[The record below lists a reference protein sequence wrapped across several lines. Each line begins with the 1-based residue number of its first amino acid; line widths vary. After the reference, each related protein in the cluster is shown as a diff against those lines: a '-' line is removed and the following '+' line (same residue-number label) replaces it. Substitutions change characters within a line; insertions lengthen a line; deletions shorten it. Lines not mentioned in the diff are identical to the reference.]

1 MSRRLLVLKSVLWAL
16 VGTLAAVTVARFVH
30 GLGAVSNLSD
40 TAPWGLWIGFDV
52 MGGVALAAG
61 GFVVAAAVYI
71 FGLEAYRPFVRPA
84 ILTAFLGYVA
94 VAVGLLYD
102 LGLPWHIWHP
112 MVYWQYHSVLF
123 EVAACVMLYLTVLA
137 LEFAPVVLEHPRLDR
152 PWLRRL
158 LHGLRRVTIPLVI
171 AGITLSTLHQSSLGS
186 LFLITPY
193 RLHPLWYSPIMY
205 VLFLLSAVGLGLMTV
220 VLESVLAAVF
230 LNHHVHQA
238 RLAGLGK
245 AGAAV
250 LLGYVALRVG
260 DLAVRGVF
268 GAAFGTSWHTNL
280 FVLELLVSA
289 VAPAALLLIPRVR
302 RSLGGMA
309 LCAALTVAG
318 MVGYRLNVS
327 IVAFARPERFGY
339 FPSWMEFAVSLGIVA
354 GAALVFIFFVERFR
368 VYEEGPVTPAPP
380 RRSYDPATLHGLLP
394 VRLAA
399 PRRFSLIAVA
409 AASVT
414 VLLLPREAT
423 LGVRPAA
430 IPARAAR
437 TVDGYATERIGGR
450 RRLVLARREGNGPAI
465 PVLLIDGNRNGDAT
479 LLDHQGHVDRLGG
492 DTACGRCHHI
502 DLPFDREAACVA
514 CHRDMYE
521 PTVVFAHASHI
532 AALGGNDGCAKCHA
546 AGVTPKSCETATPCA
561 ECHADLLAAGAFLAA
576 PEDRWAAAAGYV
588 EAMHG
593 LCRDC
598 HTRERARQPE
608 RYPATLDRC
617 DTCHDADR
625 PAELRDRAP
634 GLRRQRTATRGAGA
648 GRSKPSGEGAA
659 EAAARPA
666 AEAAQGEGT

>member
-1 MSRRLLVLKSVLWAL
+1 MSRRLLMLKSVLWAL
-16 VGTLAAVTVARFVH
+16 VGVLAAVTVARFVH

-61 GFVVAAAVYI
+61 GFVVAAAVYV
-71 FGLEAYRPFVRPA
+71 FGLERYRPFVRPA

-112 MVYWQYHSVLF
+112 IVYWQYHSVLF

-152 PWLRRL
+152 PWLRAL

-205 VLFLLSAVGLGLMTV
+205 VLFLISAVGLGLMTV
-220 VLESVLAAVF
+220 VLESALAAHF
-230 LNHHVHQA
+230 LNHRVHTD
-238 RLAGLGK
+238 RLAGLGV
-245 AGAAV
+245 AAAVV
-250 LLGYVALRVG
+250 LLGYAALRVG
-260 DLAVRGVF
+260 DLAVRGVLGATF
-268 GAAFGTSWHTNL
+268 GSSWHSTL

-289 VAPAALLLIPRVR
+289 ALPAALLLIPRVR
-302 RSLGGMA
+302 RSLAGMT

-327 IVAFARPERFGY
+327 IVAFARPGRFGY
-339 FPSWMEFAVSLGIVA
+339 FPSWMEIAVSLGIVA

-368 VYEEGPVTPAPP
+368 VFEEGPVTSAAP
-380 RRSYDPATLHGLLP
+380 RVSFDPATLHGLLP

-399 PRRFSLIAVA
+399 PRRFSLVAVVA
-409 AASVT
+409 ASLT
-414 VLLLPREAT
+414 VLALPREAT
-423 LGVRPAA
+423 LGARPAA
-430 IPARAAR
+430 TPVAAAR
-437 TVDGYATERIGGR
+437 TTDGLAVPRGERGR
-450 RRLVLARREGNGPAI
+450 LLVLAGHDDGGGAAI

-492 DTACGRCHHI
+492 DTACGICHHL
-502 DLPFDREAACVA
+502 DVPYDRQTACVA

-521 PTVVFAHASHI
+521 PTGVFGHASHVR
-532 AALGGNDGCAKCHA
+532 ALDGNDGCVQCHDRGAPRSYA
-546 AGVTPKSCETATPCA
+546 AATPCVD
-561 ECHADLLAAGAFLAA
+561 CHADLVATGGFIPA
-576 PEDRWAAAAGYV
+576 PKARWAAAAGYV

-598 HTRERARQPE
+598 HARERAREPE
-608 RYPATLDRC
+608 RYPAALDRC
-617 DTCHDADR
+617 DTCHNADR
-625 PAELRDRAP
+625 PAELRDLAP
-634 GLRRQRTATRGAGA
+634 
-648 GRSKPSGEGAA
+648 
-659 EAAARPA
+659 AARRARATA
-666 AEAAQGEGT
+666 APPPGPGGGP

>member
-1 MSRRLLVLKSVLWAL
+1 MTRRLPILKSVLWAL
-16 VGTLAAVTVARFVH
+16 VGVLAAVTVARFVH

-84 ILTAFLGYVA
+84 ILTAFLGYIA

-112 MVYWQYHSVLF
+112 LVYWQYHSVLF

-137 LEFAPVVLEHPRLDR
+137 LEFAPVVLEHPRLAR
-152 PWLRRL
+152 PWLRTV

-205 VLFLLSAVGLGLMTV
+205 VLFLVSAVGLGLMTV
-220 VLESVLAAVF
+220 VLESVLAAYF
-230 LNHHVHQA
+230 LKHDAHPA

-245 AGAAV
+245 AAAVV
-250 LLGYVALRVG
+250 LLGYAALRLG
-260 DLAVRGVF
+260 DLAVRGVL
-268 GAAFGTSWHTNL
+268 GTSFGQSWQSTL
-280 FVLELLVSA
+280 FVLELAVSA
-289 VAPAALLLIPRVR
+289 VLPAVLLLVPRVR
-302 RSLGGMA
+302 SSMAGLGC
-309 LCAALTVAG
+309 CAALTVAG

-327 IVAFARPERFGY
+327 IVAFARPERLGY
-339 FPSWMEFAVSLGIVA
+339 VPSWMEMAVSLGIVA
-354 GAALVFIFFVERFR
+354 GAALIFIFFVERFR
-368 VYEEGPVTPAPP
+368 VYEEGPVTAPAARP
-380 RRSYDPATLHGLLP
+380 SFDPATLHGLLP
-394 VRLAA
+394 ARLAA

-423 LGVRPAA
+423 LGARPSRTPVA
-430 IPARAAR
+430 AAR
-437 TVDGYATERIGGR
+437 TVDGHAVPRGERG
-450 RRLVLARREGNGPAI
+450 RRLVLTNLGGGGGTAL

-479 LLDHQGHVDRLGG
+479 LLDHEGHIERLGG
-492 DTACGRCHHI
+492 DTACGLCHHL
-502 DLPFDREAACVA
+502 DVPYDRQAACVA

-521 PTVVFAHASHI
+521 PTNVFRHASHVR
-532 AALGGNDGCAKCHA
+532 AHDGNAGCGECHQDGVA
-546 AGVTPKSCETATPCA
+546 PKAYDTATPCA
-561 ECHADLLAAGAFLAA
+561 ECHADLVAAGAFT
-576 PEDRWAAAAGYV
+576 PKPRDRWAAAAGYV

-598 HTRERARQPE
+598 HKRERGLDPE
-608 RYPATLDRC
+608 RFATLDRC

-625 PAELRDRAP
+625 PAELHELAPTARRARAASATVSPPRRP
-634 GLRRQRTATRGAGA
+634 G
-648 GRSKPSGEGAA
+648 SG
-659 EAAARPA
+659 P
-666 AEAAQGEGT
+666 

>member
-1 MSRRLLVLKSVLWAL
+1 MSRRLLTLKSVLWAL
-16 VGTLAAVTVARFVH
+16 VGVLAAVTVARFVH
-30 GLGAVSNLSD
+30 GLGAVSHLSD

-61 GFVVAAAVYI
+61 GFVIAAAVYI

-84 ILTAFLGYVA
+84 ILTAFLGYIA

-112 MVYWQYHSVLF
+112 LVYWQYHSVLF

-137 LEFAPVVLEHPRLDR
+137 LEFAPVVLEHPRLSQ
-152 PWLRRL
+152 PWLRTM

-205 VLFLLSAVGLGLMTV
+205 VLFLVSAVGLGLMTV
-220 VLESVLAAVF
+220 VLESALAAYF
-230 LNHHVHQA
+230 LKHHAHA
-238 RLAGLGK
+238 DRLAGLGK
-245 AGAAV
+245 AAAVV
-250 LLGYVALRVG
+250 LLGYAALRLG
-260 DLAVRGVF
+260 DLAVRGVLGASF
-268 GAAFGTSWHTNL
+268 GRSWHSTL
-280 FVLELLVSA
+280 FVLELAVSA
-289 VAPAALLLIPRVR
+289 VLPGVLLLVPRVR
-302 RSLGGMA
+302 SSMAGMA
-309 LCAALTVAG
+309 VCAALTAAG

-339 FPSWMEFAVSLGIVA
+339 FPSWMEIAVSLGIVA

-368 VYEEGPVTPAPP
+368 VYEEGPVTSAAPRP
-380 RRSYDPATLHGLLP
+380 SFDPATLHGLLP

-399 PRRFSLIAVA
+399 PRRFSLVA
-409 AASVT
+409 IGAASLTILVM
-414 VLLLPREAT
+414 PREAT
-423 LGVRPAA
+423 LGARPAA
-430 IPARAAR
+430 TPVAAAR
-437 TVDGYATERIGGR
+437 TTDGLAVPRGERGR
-450 RRLVLARREGNGPAI
+450 RLIPAAHDNGGGAM

-492 DTACGRCHHI
+492 DTACGICHHL
-502 DLPFDREAACVA
+502 DVPYDRQAACVA

-521 PTVVFAHASHI
+521 PTDVFRHASHVRVHD
-532 AALGGNDGCAKCHA
+532 GNAGCVECHQN
-546 AGVTPKSCETATPCA
+546 GVAPKGYETATPCGD
-561 ECHADLLAAGAFLAA
+561 CHADLVATGGFIAA
-576 PEDRWAAAAGYV
+576 PDARWKAAVGYV

-598 HTRERARQPE
+598 HTREQKQDPA
-608 RYPATLDRC
+608 RYPATLNRC

-625 PAELRDRAP
+625 PAELRELAPAVRRSRAP
-634 GLRRQRTATRGAGA
+634 PAGPPPSRATGGA
-648 GRSKPSGEGAA
+648 P
-659 EAAARPA
+659 
-666 AEAAQGEGT
+666 

>member
-1 MSRRLLVLKSVLWAL
+1 MSRRLLILKSVLWAL
-16 VGTLAAVTVARFVH
+16 VGVLGAVTVARFVH
-30 GLGAVSNLSD
+30 GLGAVSHLSD

-84 ILTAFLGYVA
+84 ILTAFLGYIA

-102 LGLPWHIWHP
+102 LGIPWHIWHP
-112 MVYWQYHSVLF
+112 MVFWQYHSVLF

-137 LEFAPVVLEHPRLDR
+137 LEFAPVVLEHPRLDT

-205 VLFLLSAVGLGLMTV
+205 VLFLVSAVGLGLMTV

-230 LNHHVHQA
+230 LNHHVRQE

-245 AGAAV
+245 AAAAV
-250 LLGYVALRVG
+250 LLGYVGLRVG
-260 DLAVRGVF
+260 DLAMRGVL
-268 GAAFGTSWHTNL
+268 GAAFGTSWHTGL

-289 VAPAALLLIPRVR
+289 VLPAGLLLIPGVR

-309 LCAALTVAG
+309 LCASLTVAG
-318 MVGYRLNVS
+318 MVGYRLDVS
-327 IVAFARPERFGY
+327 IVAFARPEASGY
-339 FPSWMEFAVSLGIVA
+339 VPSWMELGVSLGIVA
-354 GAALVFIFFVERFR
+354 GAALIFVFFVERFR
-368 VYEEGPVTPAPP
+368 VYEEGPVAVPPP
-380 RRSYDPATLHGLLP
+380 RRSFDPATLHGLLP

-423 LGVRPAA
+423 LGARPAA
-430 IPARAAR
+430 TPARAAR
-437 TVDGYATERIGGR
+437 TVDGYARDRTGGR
-450 RRLVLARREGNGPAI
+450 RTLVLSRHEGGSGPAM

-492 DTACGRCHHI
+492 DTACGRCHHL

-521 PTVVFAHASHI
+521 PTVVFAHTSHVT
-532 AALGGNDGCAKCHA
+532 ALGGNDGCVECHA
-546 AGVTPKSCETATPCA
+546 AGVMPKSAETATPCV
-561 ECHADLLAAGAFLAA
+561 ECHADLPAAGAFIAA
-576 PEDRWAAAAGYV
+576 PDDRWAAAAGYV

-598 HTRERARQPE
+598 HTRERARQPD

-617 DTCHDADR
+617 DTCHDTDR

-634 GLRRQRTATRGAGA
+634 GRQRTATREAGA
-648 GRSKPSGEGAA
+648 RRPAPPG
-659 EAAARPA
+659 EAATRPA
-666 AEAAQGEGT
+666 VDAAQGGGT

>member
-1 MSRRLLVLKSVLWAL
+1 MNRRLLILKSVLWGL
-16 VGTLAAVTVARFVH
+16 VGVLAAVTVARFIH

-61 GFVVAAAVYI
+61 GFVIAAAVYV

-84 ILTAFLGYVA
+84 ILTAFLGYLA

-102 LGLPWHIWHP
+102 LGIPWHIWHP

-137 LEFAPVVLEHPRLDR
+137 LEFAPVVLEHPRLNR
-152 PWLRRL
+152 RWLRRAL
-158 LHGLRRVTIPLVI
+158 TGLRRVTIPLVI

-205 VLFLLSAVGLGLMTV
+205 VLFLVSAVGLGLMTV

-230 LNHHVHQA
+230 LNHHVQPA
-238 RLAGLGK
+238 RLAGLGTG
-245 AGAAV
+245 AAAV
-250 LLGYVALRVG
+250 LIGYVALRVG
-260 DLAVRGVF
+260 DLGVRGVLGTAF
-268 GAAFGTSWHTNL
+268 GASWHTNL

-289 VAPAALLLIPRVR
+289 VVPAGLLLIRRVR
-302 RSLGGMA
+302 RSMGGMA
-309 LCAALTVAG
+309 FCAALTVTG

-327 IVAFARPERFGY
+327 IVAFARPASRGY
-339 FPSWMEFAVSLGIVA
+339 FPSWMEIAVSLGIVA
-354 GAALVFIFFVERFR
+354 GAALIFIFFVERFR
-368 VYEEGPVTPAPP
+368 VYEDGPVTVPP
-380 RRSYDPATLHGLLP
+380 RRPSFDPATLHGLLP
-394 VRLAA
+394 ARLAA

-414 VLLLPREAT
+414 VLALPREAT
-423 LGVRPAA
+423 LGVRPPRTPVAV
-430 IPARAAR
+430 AR
-437 TVDGYATERIGGR
+437 TVDGYAMPRGERGR
-450 RRLVLARREGNGPAI
+450 RLILTAHDGDDTAAL

-492 DTACGRCHHI
+492 DTACGICHHL
-502 DLPFDREAACVA
+502 DLPYDRQATCAA

-521 PTVVFAHASHI
+521 PTVVFEHPAHVR
-532 AALGGNDGCAKCHA
+532 ALGDNDGCAECHR
-546 AGVTPKSCETATPCA
+546 AGVAPKGYETATPCA
-561 ECHADLLAAGAFLAA
+561 ECHGDLVAAGGFVAA
-576 PEDRWAAAAGYV
+576 PDDRWATAAGYM

-593 LCRDC
+593 LCRAC
-598 HTRERARQPE
+598 HTRERTRAPE
-608 RYPATLDRC
+608 RYPTLDRC

-634 GLRRQRTATRGAGA
+634 DVRRRRTAGTGTVREPA
-648 GRSKPSGEGAA
+648 SGGG
-659 EAAARPA
+659 P
-666 AEAAQGEGT
+666 